1 MKKIFKVLTA
11 MAMVGVMAVPAQAE
25 QTANLEV
32 SATVAANCTITTEAL
47 DFGSYDPI
55 VTNKSTPLS
64 GSGSVK
70 VTCTNGSPVTITL
83 GQGSNADSGSTD
95 AAPARRMTNG
105 TAFLSYALFSD
116 SGLATV
122 WGNTEGTGVDDE
134 GTGVEETLTVYG
146 EVAANQNVPTGNY
159 ADTVLATVTF

>member
-11 MAMVGVMAVPAQAE
+11 MAMVGVMAVPARAE

-47 DFGSYDPI
+47 SFGSYDPI
-55 VTNKSTPLS
+55 VANKSTALT

-83 GQGSNADSGSTD
+83 GQGSNADAGSTD

-105 TAFLSYALFSD
+105 AAFLAYALFS
-116 SGLATV
+116 APEVV
-122 WGNTEGTGVDDE
+122 WGNTEGTGVADE

-146 EVAANQNVPTGNY
+146 EVAANQNVPTGSY